1 MFKNL
6 KIGRRLLVG
15 FALPLVLFV
24 AFGIWLQMSMGNI
37 SGHVRLVKN
46 ESVPFALKA
55 KNMEKEVV
63 QVQQWLT
70 DISATRGLDGLNDG
84 FKEAEASR
92 DSFYRDLSA
101 FEQMYGAEGDQQ
113 GIGEVLRIKASFD
126 AYYATG
132 VKMAQAY
139 IGGGPAEGNKT
150 MGQFDQASAALQ
162 DELAPF
168 IKSQMDEMDAALV
181 ESDEETAHARQTALF
196 MLLAVVA
203 IVFFAARAIT
213 LSIVRPL
220 TRLQT
225 TIGEVERNS
234 DFTLQAPVEGR
245 DELAQTAQVFNHLIG
260 RVRDIIRQT
269 RSSVDEIADISRE
282 LAVATEQT
290 KNVTHQQSDISATVA
305 ASTEELSVAISEIAS
320 HTGESETLSEQGRK
334 ETREA
339 LGITHQGMSGM
350 GATAQAIKDSAANV
364 ARLSESSGQI
374 SGIVVVI
381 KEIADQTNLL
391 ALNAAIEA
399 ARAGEQGRGFAV
411 VADEVRKLAERTG
424 GSTEEIGRL
433 IDAIQVEI
441 EQVVEAMRG
450 ADEQAA
456 HSVETAR
463 HAEEA
468 LEKIGHNGEQI
479 NNRVKE
485 IANSIKESDIAIH
498 DIAVQMERIA
508 HMTEETSAAAEST
521 DATADRLD
529 ELAVG
534 LRRAV
539 EKYRV

>member
-15 FALPLVLFV
+15 FGLPLALFV
-24 AFGIWLQMSMGNI
+24 AFGIWLQVVLADLADVSDHI
-37 SGHVRLVKN
+37 RD
-46 ESVPFALKA
+46 ESVPFLLKA
-55 KNMEKEVV
+55 KSMEKEVV

-70 DISATRGLDGLNDG
+70 DISATRGLDGLDDG

-101 FEQMYGAEGDQQ
+101 FEKMYSAEGDQERLKETQ
-113 GIGEVLRIKASFD
+113 RIKASFD

-139 IGGGPAEGNKT
+139 IGGGPAEGNKL
-150 MGQFDQASAALQ
+150 MAQFDQASAALQ
-162 DELAPF
+162 GNLAPF
-168 IKSQMDEMDAALV
+168 IESQV
-181 ESDEETAHARQTALF
+181 EEVGLIVGNADMEASHARQSSLL
-196 MLLAVVA
+196 MLLAIIS
-203 IVFFAARAIT
+203 IVFFVARAIT

-220 TRLQT
+220 TRLQG

-245 DELAQTAQVFNHLIG
+245 DELAQTAQAFNHLIG

-290 KNVTHQQSDISATVA
+290 KSVTHQQSDISATVA

-320 HTGESETLSEQGRK
+320 HTGESESLSEQGRR

-339 LGITHQGMSGM
+339 LDITHEGMSGM
-350 GATAQAIKDSAANV
+350 GATAQTIKQSAANV

-441 EQVVEAMRG
+441 DHVVEAMRS
-450 ADEQAA
+450 ADEQASR
-456 HSVETAR
+456 SVDTAKQ
-463 HAEEA
+463 AEGA
-468 LEKIGHNGEQI
+468 LEKIGHNGTQI

-508 HMTEETSAAAEST
+508 HMTEETSAAAEAT

-529 ELAVG
+529 ELAAG

-539 EKYRV
+539 EKFRV

>member
-15 FALPLVLFV
+15 FALPLALFV
-24 AFGIWLQMSMGNI
+24 AFGGWLQMSMGNI
-37 SGHVRLVKN
+37 SGHVRHVKV
-46 ESVPFALKA
+46 ESVPFALAA

-70 DISATRGLDGLNDG
+70 DISATRGLDGLDDG

-92 DSFYRDLSA
+92 DSFYRDLSE
-101 FEQMYGAEGDQQ
+101 FQKMYSSEGDQDGLNKVQ
-113 GIGEVLRIKASFD
+113 RIKADFD
-126 AYYATG
+126 VYYQTG

-139 IGGGPAEGNKT
+139 IAGGSAEGNKT
-150 MGQFDQASAALQ
+150 MGQFDQASLALQ
-162 DELAPF
+162 SELAPF
-168 IKSQMDEMDAALV
+168 IKSQVDEMEAAID
-181 ESDEETAHARQTALF
+181 ESDDETSHARKTALYT
-196 MLLAVVA
+196 LLAVVA
-203 IVFFAARAIT
+203 IAFLVARTIT

-220 TRLQT
+220 TRLQA
-225 TIGEVERNS
+225 TISEVERNS
-234 DFTLQAPVEGR
+234 DFTLLAPVEGR
-245 DELAQTAQVFNHLIG
+245 DELAQTAQAFNHLVG

-269 RSSVDEIADISRE
+269 RASVDEIATISQE
-282 LAVATEQT
+282 LAHTTEQA

-320 HTGESETLSEQGRK
+320 HTGESETLSEQGRR

-339 LGITHQGMSGM
+339 LDITHEGMSGM

-364 ARLSESSGQI
+364 ARLSESSGRI

-433 IDAIQVEI
+433 IDAIQMEI
-441 EQVVEAMRG
+441 EHVVEAMSG

-456 HSVETAR
+456 RSVETAK

-468 LEKIGHNGEQI
+468 LEKIGHNGDQI

-498 DIAVQMERIA
+498 DIAIQMERIA
-508 HMTEETSAAAEST
+508 HMTEETSAAAEAT
-521 DATADRLD
+521 DVTADRLD
-529 ELAVG
+529 ALAAD
-534 LRRAV
+534 LHRSV
-539 EKYRV
+539 EKYKV

>member
-15 FALPLVLFV
+15 FALPLALFV
-24 AFGIWLQMSMGNI
+24 AFGIWLQLAMGNI
-37 SGHVRLVKN
+37 SGQVRLVKN
-46 ESVPFALKA
+46 ESVPFALAA

-70 DISATRGLDGLNDG
+70 DISATRGLDGLDDG

-101 FEQMYGAEGDQQ
+101 FEKMYGAEGDQE
-113 GIGEVLRIKASFD
+113 GLKEIRRIKASFD
-126 AYYATG
+126 AYYETG

-168 IKSQMDEMDAALV
+168 IKSQMNEMEEALG
-181 ESDEETAHARQTALF
+181 ESDDETAHAQQTALF
-196 MLLAVVA
+196 TLLAIISV
-203 IVFFAARAIT
+203 VFFVARAIT

-220 TRLQT
+220 TQLQG
-225 TIGEVERNS
+225 TIGDVERNS

-245 DELAQTAQVFNHLIG
+245 DELAQTAQAFNHLIG

-269 RSSVDEIADISRE
+269 RVSVDEIAVISQE
-282 LAVATEQT
+282 LAQATEQT

-320 HTGESETLSEQGRK
+320 HTGESETLSEQGRQ

-350 GATAQAIKDSAANV
+350 GATARAIQDSAANV

-424 GSTEEIGRL
+424 GSTEEISRL

-456 HSVETAR
+456 RSVETAKQ
-463 HAEEA
+463 AEEA
-468 LEKIGHNGEQI
+468 LEKIGHNGDQI

-485 IANSIKESDIAIH
+485 IAYSIKESDIAIH
-498 DIAVQMERIA
+498 DIAIQMERIA

-529 ELAVG
+529 ELAAG
-534 LRRAV
+534 LRQAV